1 MVSGSAGFVRSLDV
15 EGQTPSATQ
24 AANTSRRAFGFGVVT
39 GALACAGLAIVAL
52 LQGHQKTPGAGATG
66 DVFAFAPTGRIV
78 TPGRV
83 QPDQAAVQQ
92 LIKDIATSKDGSAM
106 RSTVEMLAKS
116 SAAKSSFCYGLPG
129 ALPPAGNYDPFGFT
143 NADEATVKRYREA
156 ELKHGRVSMLA
167 SLGFITQEGFHGFF
181 QGEAFDHKPAA
192 ELLGQLP
199 PALLFGVTLGIG
211 ICEAASIERGW
222 VPGKYEIK
230 KGYVNG
236 DLGWD
241 PLGLKP
247 SNPAEFRKK
256 QTVELQNGR
265 LAMLAAAGFILQE
278 VQTGTTFT
286 ESDIFKQIGDS
297 GIKIPGP

>member
-1 MVSGSAGFVRSLDV
+1 MVSALMRSLDV
-15 EGQTPSATQ
+15 EGQRADGQQQATSSQ
-24 AANTSRRAFGFGVVT
+24 RRAFGFGMLA
-39 GALACAGLAIVAL
+39 GGIACAGFAFACGFFSLKPYA
-52 LQGHQKTPGAGATG
+52 QEEGSGAFT
-66 DVFAFAPTGRIV
+66 AFAPTGKLPV
-78 TPGRV
+78 TRGGNARPADPSV
-83 QPDQAAVQQ
+83 QS
-92 LIKDIATSKDGSAM
+92 LIKQIATSKDGSAM
-106 RSTVEMLAKS
+106 RSTVEMLAKN
-116 SAAKSSFCYGLPG
+116 SAARSSFCYGLPG

-143 NADEATVKRYREA
+143 NADEGTVKRYREA

-181 QGEAFDHKPAA
+181 PGEQFDHKPAI

-211 ICEAASIERGW
+211 ICEASSIERGW

-230 KGYVNG
+230 KNYING

-247 SNPAEFRKK
+247 KDAAEFRKK
-256 QTVELQNGR
+256 QTIELQNGR

-286 ESDIFKQIGDS
+286 QSDIFQQIGDS
-297 GIKIPGP
+297 GLKVPGP